1 MIQDFVK
8 YSKVLIIDDQAL
20 AQAFLKQSLEKIG
33 FEIIQIAES
42 AKHALRLT
50 EERSFDLIICSF
62 NLSRDRDG
70 YHLFEELKNKGAVR
84 LDTTFIFTSAETDA
98 ALVNSV
104 IELQPDDFLAK
115 PFTARELSERLV
127 KVLKRKQK
135 LKKVYQALENKDLNN
150 ALKQLD
156 DMLAN
161 PKQASLYPLIMRLKG
176 DILLLQKDYS
186 TAARFYFDIINV
198 QKFTWAMIGLAKAYL
213 GLNKE
218 DAGKAILDKLVKKPE
233 TRLAALDLL
242 AQYYIN
248 HDEFDLAYQQFKDA
262 KALSPRNIKRHQC
275 VINLARMLHDHGGQ
289 YEAAKTMLRVAKHS
303 LHDNEDLYLTVARA
317 SIDYALTLTE
327 QESVSIARQTEK
339 YLNTLR
345 REFNPSAE
353 SKNKIAIVQA
363 RLHYI
368 KDEQDKAKQL
378 IESLKFDQ
386 YEANNFED
394 YLDRAKA
401 FHELGF
407 QDKAVGLLEDIP
419 YTFESDEVGEKI
431 LNRFIAQEKQEKRD
445 IPFSPRQL
453 NNIAVQL
460 YNQKQ
465 IEPAMQAFGDS
476 LKLMPKNVRIALN
489 LLQALVE
496 QKHKNELSDYQE
508 TLYWK
513 SIQVITEQSL
523 DNQQQTRYESLIA
536 RSELYDSQKN
546 QHTA

>member
-1 MIQDFVK
+1 MNQELIK
-8 YSKVLIIDDQAL
+8 HARVLIIDDQPL
-20 AQAFLKQSLEKIG
+20 AQTFLKQSLERIG
-33 FEIIQIAES
+33 FETIQIAES

-50 EERSFDLIICSF
+50 QEVQFDLIICSF

-70 YHLFEELKNKGAVR
+70 YHLFEEFKNNGAIR

-115 PFTARELSERLV
+115 PFTSKELSDR
-127 KVLKRKQK
+127 VLRVLNRKHK
-135 LKKVYQALENKDLNN
+135 LKKIYWALENKDLDS
-150 ALKQLD
+150 ALTQIEAVLK
-156 DMLAN
+156 N
-161 PKQASLYPLIMRLKG
+161 PKQGSLYPLVMRLKG
-176 DILLLQKDYS
+176 DILLAKKEFGA
-186 TAARFYFDIINV
+186 AARYFFDIVNV

-248 HDEFDLAYQQFKDA
+248 HDEYDLAYQQFKDA
-262 KALSPRNIKRHQC
+262 KALSPRNISRHQN
-275 VINLARMLHDHGGQ
+275 VINLARLLHDHGGQ
-289 YEAAKTMLRVAKHS
+289 YEAAKTMLRCAKHS

-317 SIDYALTLTE
+317 GIDYALTLTE
-327 QESVSIARQTEK
+327 QESAAIARQTEK
-339 YLNTLR
+339 YLDTLK
-345 REFNPSAE
+345 REFHPTAE
-353 SKNKIAIVQA
+353 SKNKIAVVQA

-378 IESLKFDQ
+378 VDSLQFDQ
-386 YEANNFED
+386 YTSCTFED

-401 FHELGF
+401 LHEIGY
-407 QDKAVGLLEDIP
+407 QDKAVAVLEDIP
-419 YTFESDEVGEKI
+419 FSFDSEDVNEKI
-431 LNRFIAQEKQEKRD
+431 LHKFMAQEKQEKRD

-465 IEPAMQAFGDS
+465 IEPAMQAFSDA

-496 QKHKNELSDYQE
+496 QKHRNQLSEIQDA
-508 TLYWK
+508 LYWK
-513 SIQVITEQSL
+513 AMEVIAEHEL
-523 DNQQQTRYESLIA
+523 DSQQQSRYESLLA
-536 RSELYDSQKN
+536 RSEQYDKQRIGSAQ
-546 QHTA
+546 